1 MDGTQSVDRMARLM
15 MFSTGANRF
24 RRFVDQCAPRQAFD
38 LLRAIVCITN
48 PGPEPG
54 CSRFLCNTWQGQQ
67 GRPRRQGFSRG
78 GVPLL
83 PDTDRLLI
91 CGKERADMYDI
102 LWDDVFQR
110 FFVPGREEVPELTE
124 DNLER
129 IEEGADRWLMD
140 AVGIL

>member
-38 LLRAIVCITN
+38 LPRAIVCITN
-48 PGPEPG
+48 QSSWMTPG
-54 CSRFLCNTWQGQQ
+54 SVKCNTTAIAAGEAPPPRLQ
-67 GRPRRQGFSRG
+67 PRRGPAAAG
-78 GVPLL
+78 Y
-83 PDTDRLLI
+83 RLLI

-110 FFVPGREEVPELTE
+110 FFVPGREEVPELSE
-124 DNLER
+124 DDLVR
-129 IEEGADRWLMD
+129 IAEGADRWLMD